1 MYNFKVILANML
13 GLKEKIEAVL
23 GERIIPSLQMHGG
36 GVEIIDV
43 DEKKGSVKL
52 KLTGQCIGCS
62 FADLTFVGLVE
73 QELKEKIPELK
84 MVEAG
89 E

>member
-1 MYNFKVILANML
+1 MYNLDNMA

-23 GERIIPSLQMHGG
+23 QERIIPSLAMHGG
-36 GVEIIDV
+36 GVEIINV
-43 DEKKGSVKL
+43 DEEKGSVKL

-73 QELKEKIPELK
+73 EELKSKIAELKEVVASE
-84 MVEAG
+84 
-89 E
+89 

>member
-1 MYNFKVILANML
+1 ML

-23 GERIIPSLQMHGG
+23 QERIIPSLAMHGG
-36 GVEIIDV
+36 GVEIMAV
-43 DEKKGSVKL
+43 DEEKGSVKL

-73 QELKEKIPELK
+73 EELKAKIPELK
-84 MVEAG
+84 IVEA
-89 E
+89 EE

>member
-1 MYNFKVILANML
+1 MP

-23 GERIIPSLQMHGG
+23 QERIIPSLAMHGG
-36 GVEIIDV
+36 GVEIISV
-43 DEKKGSVKL
+43 DEKAGSVKL

-73 QELKEKIPELK
+73 EELKSKIAELK
-84 MVEAG
+84 VVEAS